1 MRELIRK
8 ILREGEDLEK
18 IKRNEASVPKIVP
31 KIVAFIK
38 EKYGRKVR
46 VESHN
51 KGVFFGSDDYRG
63 LCKEI
68 KIYVEDERLLPAEVK
83 IELWND
89 IKNFFGINMSEYGS
103 CLDLTVY
110 KKIWSKV

>member
-1 MRELIRK
+1 MREQIRK
-8 ILREGEDLEK
+8 ILKEETDLERIQK
-18 IKRNEASVPKIVP
+18 NEISVPRMVPRIVS
-31 KIVAFIK
+31 FIK
-38 EKYGRKVR
+38 EKYGKKVR

-51 KGVFFGSDDYRG
+51 KGVYFGSDDYRG

-68 KIYVEDERLLPAEVK
+68 KIFVEDERLLPAEVK
-83 IELWND
+83 IELWRD